1 MRLLVQVNNLKYIPC
16 QLGDFRGG
24 YIKYNNF
31 IVVSGKL
38 YIQKQEVNKTYY
50 FNFPLNKT
58 YNDIISATTE
68 AIRDIELPEYQLK
81 TIIGNTQTAITIKDI
96 ERNQEFGFTLFI
108 NAIFNN

>member
-1 MRLLVQVNNLKYIPC
+1 MEFQNFRIQLYIDCLNNLKYIPC

-58 YNDIISATTE
+58 YNDIISP
-68 AIRDIELPEYQLK
+68 DIPVGKLTVSTSAFPMIASLRIILK
-81 TIIGNTQTAITIKDI
+81 
-96 ERNQEFGFTLFI
+96 LS
-108 NAIFNN
+108 